1 MLNNLKHKFM
11 ILDFTD
17 IINKTKHE
25 KHIEFSIE
33 NVEDVVFD
41 GDNIIFEGPVK
52 VNGTASIVDD
62 IISLNVNVKANL
74 KLTCS
79 RCLETYMHLVDI
91 DMHEKFTNNRSIEDE
106 EIIPLDSGKIDITEI
121 VVDNILSA
129 LPIKKLCSEN
139 CKGLCQHCGTN
150 LNRSTCDCD
159 KDDIDLRM
167 LKLKDLFGN

>member
-1 MLNNLKHKFM
+1 MLNNIKHKFM

-62 IISLNVNVKANL
+62 IISLNVNVKRDSQGNYL
-74 KLTCS
+74 DW
-79 RCLETYMHLVDI
+79 ETGAITHDKYGTKI
-91 DMHEKFTNNRSIEDE
+91 DMK
-106 EIIPLDSGKIDITEI
+106 
-121 VVDNILSA
+121 
-129 LPIKKLCSEN
+129 
-139 CKGLCQHCGTN
+139 
-150 LNRSTCDCD
+150 
-159 KDDIDLRM
+159 
-167 LKLKDLFGN
+167 